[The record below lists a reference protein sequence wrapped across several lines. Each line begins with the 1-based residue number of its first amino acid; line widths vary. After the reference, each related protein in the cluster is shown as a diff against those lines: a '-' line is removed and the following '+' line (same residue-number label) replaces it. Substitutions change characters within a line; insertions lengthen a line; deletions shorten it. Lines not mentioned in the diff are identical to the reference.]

1 MQVSRP
7 VPLAPREAFVLRP
20 FRIVGAVTPFH
31 RMRLVATLLLLAM
44 ALAWATNLWLLPRYP
59 EHVRELAYAR
69 AFFEAAMVGGLADWF
84 AVTALFRRPLG
95 LPIPHTAIIPSNK
108 DRIGDSLA
116 QFLKENFLTPAVM
129 ARRLEGFDLAGGLG
143 RWLVAPPTRAG
154 VKAGRLRRALSKL
167 LLQFVDALDDE
178 VIAKLIGVT
187 VTDRLRDRALAP
199 VLGRLIRPLIDAGR
213 HEALVEA
220 LLRAAMTAVDA
231 RQAEIHAA
239 VAVRAPKYMPGFV
252 DRGYAQAFIDAIQD
266 HLYAMTQEAAEAQR
280 RDAALV
286 VQGFRERLAAH
297 EGHGTPL
304 PPPSPVLPMGEDHP
318 DRQAITRRLRAFADD
333 LLEPRSAAAQAVEDI
348 KREIFDAPATAAVF
362 ASLWT
367 TIKAMLA
374 DMANAPPGSGTGRVA
389 VAAGNVI
396 LGNAA
401 LADAINTLA
410 RRAAVSVVATYGDGI
425 VRLVSDT
432 IRGWDAATVTD
443 KLEAAVGRDLQY
455 IRINGTVIG
464 GLVGVAIHAAGLAV

>member
-1 MQVSRP
+1 
-7 VPLAPREAFVLRP
+7 
-20 FRIVGAVTPFH
+20 
-31 RMRLVATLLLLAM
+31 
-44 ALAWATNLWLLPRYP
+44 
-59 EHVRELAYAR
+59 
-69 AFFEAAMVGGLADWF
+69 
-84 AVTALFRRPLG
+84 
-95 LPIPHTAIIPSNK
+95 
-108 DRIGDSLA
+108 
-116 QFLKENFLTPAVM
+116 M
-129 ARRLEGFDLAGGLG
+129 ARRLDGFDLAGALG
-143 RWLVAPPTRAG
+143 RWLVAPPTSAG

-178 VIAKLIGVT
+178 VIARLIGVT

-199 VLGRLIRPLIDAGR
+199 ALGRLLRPLIDGGR
-213 HEALVEA
+213 HEPLVEA

-239 VAVRAPKYMPGFV
+239 VATRAPKYMPGFV

-266 HLYAMTQEAAEAQR
+266 HLYAMTGEAAEAQR

-297 EGHGTPL
+297 EGHG
-304 PPPSPVLPMGEDHP
+304 PPPAPPPPQALGAEHP
-318 DRQAITRRLRAFADD
+318 DRLGVTAWLRGLADD
-333 LLEPRSAAAQAVEDI
+333 LLDPATSAAQGVEAL
-348 KREIFDAPATAAVF
+348 KRELFESPAVGAMF
-362 ASLWT
+362 ASLWG

-374 DMANAPPGSGTGRVA
+374 DMANDTPGSGSGRVA
-389 VAAGNVI
+389 AAAGEVI

-410 RRAAVSVVATYGDGI
+410 RRAAVSVVGSYGDAI

-464 GLVGVAIHAAGLAV
+464 GVVGLAIHAAGVAL

>member
-1 MQVSRP
+1 MDAGTP
-7 VPLAPREAFVLRP
+7 EPFALRP
-20 FRIVGAVTPFH
+20 FRIVGATTPFH
-31 RMRLVATLLLLAM
+31 RMRLIATLLLVAV
-44 ALAWATNLWLLPRYP
+44 AAAWGTVLWLWPRYP
-59 EHVRELAYAR
+59 AFMPQLAYAR

-84 AVTALFRRPLG
+84 AVTALFRHPLG

-116 QFLKENFLTPAVM
+116 QFLKENFLTPAVL
-129 ARRLEGFDLAGGLG
+129 ARRLEGFDLAGALG

-154 VKAGRLRRALSKL
+154 VKAGRLRRQLSKL
-167 LLQFVDALDDE
+167 LLQFVDALDDDL
-178 VIAKLIGVT
+178 IARLIGVT
-187 VTDRLRDRALAP
+187 VTDGIRDRAVAP
-199 VLGRLIRPLIDAGR
+199 MLGRLLRPLIDAGR
-213 HEALVEA
+213 HEPLVEA
-220 LLRAAMTAVDA
+220 MLRAAMVAVDA

-239 VAVRAPKYMPGFV
+239 VATRAPKYMPGFV

-266 HLYAMTQEAAEAQR
+266 HLFAMTDEAAEAQR
-280 RDAALV
+280 HDAARV

-297 EGHGTPL
+297 EGTSGAL
-304 PPPSPVLPMGEDHP
+304 PPPTAILPLGADHP
-318 DRQAITRRLRAFADD
+318 DRCALTERLRELADE
-333 LLEPRSAAAQAVEDI
+333 LLDPASGAARAVEEI
-348 KREIFDAPATAAVF
+348 KRELFDSPAVGAMF

-374 DMANAPPGSGTGRVA
+374 DLANAPPGSGQGRMA
-389 VAAGNVI
+389 VTAGEVI

-410 RRAAVSVVATYGDGI
+410 RRTAVSVVGSYGDAI

-432 IRGWDAATVTD
+432 IRGWDARTVTD

-464 GLVGVAIHAAGLAV
+464 GLVGLVIHAAGVAV